1 MQWADR
7 SALLLQK
14 GLLDVPELL
23 RQVHVVVMGVLKAL
37 NLVPQQ
43 VDLSGAVG
51 PHLGDGGESY
61 TRLPPRKMGA
71 SSSLAVKLVTRL
83 RFQVASGSKSSRD
96 WLSSTA
102 SSWRVMRSAKALP
115 LSLSNR
121 RYTFLKWGLVIL
133 SGLALIL
140 ILGMILPCLSS
151 TAASL

>member
-1 MQWADR
+1 M
-7 SALLLQK
+7 
-14 GLLDVPELL
+14 
-23 RQVHVVVMGVLKAL
+23 
-37 NLVPQQ
+37 
-43 VDLSGAVG
+43 
-51 PHLGDGGESY
+51 
-61 TRLPPRKMGA
+61 
-71 SSSLAVKLVTRL
+71 AVKLVTRL
-83 RFQVASGSKSSRD
+83 RFQVASGSKSSRG